1 MLGISLFLGM
11 ILMACQPQT
20 VSENKQSLEIESN
33 QATASASILS
43 VIDSSGYRVT
53 LKQPARR
60 IVCLFESGCDGLYM
74 LNQGSKIVGI
84 PAEIYQQP
92 LLYRAYSILDPRIQA
107 KLIQSPSQGS
117 NATNIES
124 LLMLQPDLVIM
135 GGGEKQTIALLRKLG
150 IAVYIMQS
158 STYAQVKEE
167 LSEIA
172 VLTDATV
179 RATTILQYSDQ
190 KIADIQRNTAKQPY
204 QQSIY
209 YAWSG
214 GRIFSTSGTHSITN
228 DFIELAGAKNIVR
241 TQLDQPNVNPETLIE
256 WDPDNI
262 VLWNTDPQLIYQRP
276 ELRLLKAVQ
285 QRKIF
290 NLSPAFI
297 YNPHTIKIVLTALYL
312 HQHIYAEPQTKAM
325 KQTQYEVLNMLYGS
339 KAARALLSP

>member
-1 MLGISLFLGM
+1 
-11 ILMACQPQT
+11 MACQRPQDL
-20 VSENKQSLEIESN
+20 KQKIQLSPEKSQANEST
-33 QATASASILS
+33 TAFN
-43 VIDSSGYRVT
+43 VVDSSGYTVKLNHPAQRV
-53 LKQPARR
+53 
-60 IVCLFESGCDGLYM
+60 VCLFESGCDGLYM
-74 LNQGSKIVGI
+74 LNQGDKIVGI

-92 LLYRAYSILDPRIQA
+92 MLYRAYSILDSRIKTKQ
-107 KLIQSPSQGS
+107 IQSPSQGS

-150 IAVYIMQS
+150 IAVYIMES

-172 VLTDATV
+172 VLTNATA
-179 RATTILQYSDQ
+179 RANKILHYSDQ
-190 KIADIQRNTAKQPY
+190 KITEIQRNTAKESH

-214 GRIFSTSGTHSITN
+214 GRIFSTSGTQSITN

-241 TQLDQPNVNPETLIE
+241 TETNQPNVNPETLIE
-256 WDPDNI
+256 WNPDNI

-276 ELRLLKAVQ
+276 ELKLLQAVKN
-285 QRKIF
+285 RKVF

-312 HQHIYAEPQTKAM
+312 HQHIYDEPQPYTM
-325 KQTQYEVLNMLYGS
+325 KTTQYDVLNMLYGS
-339 KAARALLSP
+339 TAAQALLAP

>member
-1 MLGISLFLGM
+1 
-11 ILMACQPQT
+11 MACQRTQDL
-20 VSENKQSLEIESN
+20 KQKIQLSPEKSQANEST
-33 QATASASILS
+33 TAFN
-43 VIDSSGYRVT
+43 VVDSSGYTVKLNHPAQRV
-53 LKQPARR
+53 
-60 IVCLFESGCDGLYM
+60 VCLFESGCDGLYM
-74 LNQGSKIVGI
+74 LNQGDKIVGI

-92 LLYRAYSILDPRIQA
+92 MLYRAYSILDSRIKTKQ
-107 KLIQSPSQGS
+107 IQSPSQGS

-150 IAVYIMQS
+150 IAVYIMES

-172 VLTDATV
+172 VLTNATA
-179 RATTILQYSDQ
+179 RANKILHYSDQ
-190 KIADIQRNTAKQPY
+190 KIAEIQRNTAKESH

-214 GRIFSTSGTHSITN
+214 GRIFSTSGTQSITN

-241 TQLDQPNVNPETLIE
+241 TETNQPNVNPETLIE
-256 WDPDNI
+256 WNPDNI

-276 ELRLLKAVQ
+276 ELKLLQAVKN
-285 QRKIF
+285 RKVF

-312 HQHIYAEPQTKAM
+312 HQHIYEEPQPYTMKA
-325 KQTQYEVLNMLYGS
+325 TQYDVLNMLYGS
-339 KAARALLSP
+339 TAAQALLAP

>member
-1 MLGISLFLGM
+1 MA
-11 ILMACQPQT
+11 LMACQRPQDL
-20 VSENKQSLEIESN
+20 KQKIQLSPEKSQANEST
-33 QATASASILS
+33 TAFN
-43 VIDSSGYRVT
+43 VVDSSGYTVKLNHPAQRV
-53 LKQPARR
+53 
-60 IVCLFESGCDGLYM
+60 VCLFESGCDGLYM
-74 LNQGSKIVGI
+74 LNQGDKIVGI

-92 LLYRAYSILDPRIQA
+92 MLYRAYSILDSRIKTKQ
-107 KLIQSPSQGS
+107 IQSPSQGS

-150 IAVYIMQS
+150 IAVYIMES

-172 VLTDATV
+172 VLTNATA
-179 RATTILQYSDQ
+179 RANKILHYSDQ
-190 KIADIQRNTAKQPY
+190 KITEIQRNTAKESH

-214 GRIFSTSGTHSITN
+214 GRIFSTSGTQSITN

-241 TQLDQPNVNPETLIE
+241 TETNQPNVNPETLIE
-256 WDPDNI
+256 WNPDNI

-276 ELRLLKAVQ
+276 ELKLLQAVKN
-285 QRKIF
+285 RKVF

-312 HQHIYAEPQTKAM
+312 HQHIYDEPQPYTM
-325 KQTQYEVLNMLYGS
+325 KTTQYDVLNMLYGS
-339 KAARALLSP
+339 TAAQALLAP